1 MCLCI
6 LVWRLEPISLWES
19 VGSAYIRLFYSYCF
33 SSGDTMQ
40 LSATE
45 QYMSENLA
53 NFTVL
58 NKHIYI
64 YLNGFTRGD
73 SGKYWAKCCCMMT
86 SSCFCYVLLILES
99 FLTPHFLNRKLHDRK
114 NVLLMLMRSKL
125 KASSFWLTGSNDSLA
140 QPINTAKKLD
150 RGYPKRKSF
159 LSLRNC
165 NSLITEWE
173 KKT

>member
-1 MCLCI
+1 MLSLSLFVCVFVCNKVCVDLCM

-45 QYMSENLA
+45 QYMSDNLA
-53 NFTVL
+53 DFTVL
-58 NKHIYI
+58 YKHLYI
-64 YLNGFTRGD
+64 YMVLQEVILGNTGLNN
-73 SGKYWAKCCCMMT
+73 
-86 SSCFCYVLLILES
+86 SCFCYVLLIVES

-114 NVLLMLMRSKL
+114 NVLLVLMHSKL
-125 KASSFWLTGSNDSLA
+125 KASFFWLTGSNDTLL
-140 QPINTAKKLD
+140 QPVNTAKKLD

-159 LSLRNC
+159 FSLGK
-165 NSLITEWE
+165 L
-173 KKT
+173 